1 MAEKN
6 ETGEGVGRF
15 AEIELKYLVSCPQ
28 ALATL
33 MQSKQLRK
41 MTSEAPVHTPPVSV
55 YYDTAGDNAET
66 AYRLFHEGTTLR
78 VRFNADGSDADI
90 AVKTEGYK
98 SPYGTTIREEFE
110 FRMDAPRLDLDMLAS
125 ERARGLV
132 STVPASKLQP
142 IFATE
147 VQRACVT
154 VETQIDGK
162 KAVVEIAFDDCL
174 YRAHQ
179 NVAAGRQGPEIHHTY
194 EVEFEF
200 KQKAS
205 DPSLTYDQATR
216 AVEKVAS
223 ALQGAGVDMKLNHY
237 SKARLGF
244 DRMRQVGNK
253 LFTPAGA
260 PVTNWQNRRPLVQ
273 NGPFAQPRIP
283 A

>member
-1 MAEKN
+1 MADVKDAA
-6 ETGEGVGRF
+6 EGVGRF

-41 MTSEAPVHTPPVSV
+41 MSDSAPVVTPPVSV
-55 YYDTAGDNAET
+55 YYDTAGDAPDT

-110 FRMDAPRLDLDMLAS
+110 FRMDKPKLDLDKLDS
-125 ERARGLV
+125 ERARALV
-132 STVPASKLQP
+132 STVPANKLQP

-162 KAVVEIAFDDCL
+162 RAVVEIAFDDCL
-174 YRAHQ
+174 YRMHQ
-179 NVAAGRQGPEIHHTY
+179 GVTPGQKGPAFHHTF

-200 KQKAS
+200 KQKDS

-260 PVTNWQNRRPLVQ
+260 PVKNWQNRRPLVAH
-273 NGPFAQPRIP
+273 GPFAKP
-283 A
+283 AALA